1 MCVGRLTLAEQTASG
16 AWPLSMPSRP
26 QDARPPPQA
35 GTLSRMLQRPGFSP
49 HKSLPVRQDGR
60 PKARSA
66 RVPNGSGR
74 LTPPCVCGR
83 REGRDLAIRAL
94 KRSAKG
100 RFAPGVL
107 ADATATTSS
116 APGHEIQANTSSR
129 SHIGEEPARRRRR
142 VAAQARMGRT
152 PLLATRPHSA
162 NAVRCT
168 LRLAICRHTSP
179 ECPCV
184 PGNSLPTHSS
194 PE

>member
-1 MCVGRLTLAEQTASG
+1 MAAVHAVASAGRPAPAAGGDPQPDASASG
-16 AWPLSMPSRP
+16 ILAAQKPPRP
-26 QDARPPPQA
+26 QD
-35 GTLSRMLQRPGFSP
+35 GW
-49 HKSLPVRQDGR
+49 